1 MNRGPRR
8 NALLEHYLQT
18 SVLRAFCLAAAALT
32 VLLSL
37 LDFTDELGA
46 VGRGHYRLA
55 DAFIYILLTAPLRLL
70 QIAPIAMLLGCL
82 LGLGAL
88 AKHSELTAMQSLGIP
103 ARRLISSLFKL
114 AIPII
119 LILFL
124 FAEFV
129 IPPAQQAAQT
139 RHDKSLTNPTG
150 GFWARSGAAGGGEE
164 YLNVQGLGPG
174 EMPQGI
180 DIYDFA
186 PDGTLASATH
196 AGQATVQ
203 PNGAWRLTAITLRSV
218 TAAGFVTAHPAFL
231 IWPAFVPVRQIR
243 RLLLPPNAMPPLALY
258 TYIRDLRHSG
268 QPSIR
273 YANALWSEISVP
285 AAFCAMIM
293 LAIPFVLGPRRATS
307 TGQQIT
313 TGGIIGII
321 FALSQQTAGY
331 LTLLY
336 NLPPALT
343 ELTPSLILT
352 ALSLH
357 LLRQTL

>member
-1 MNRGPRR
+1 MTSSR
-8 NALLEHYLQT
+8 NALLEHYIQT
-18 SVLRAFCLAAAALT
+18 SVLRTFCLAAAALT

-46 VGRGHYRLA
+46 VGHGHYRLS
-55 DAFIYILLTAPLRLL
+55 DAFIYILLTAPSRLL
-70 QIAPIAMLLGCL
+70 QISPIAMLLGCL

-88 AKHSELTAMQSLGIP
+88 ARHSELTAMQSLGIP
-103 ARRLISSLFKL
+103 AGRIILSLCKL
-114 AIPII
+114 AVPII
-119 LILFL
+119 LVLFL
-124 FAEFV
+124 LAQFV

-150 GFWARSGAAGGGEE
+150 GFWARSGEE
-164 YLNVQGLGPG
+164 YLNVQGLGPA

-180 DIYDFA
+180 DIYAFA
-186 PDGTLASATH
+186 PDGSLASATH
-196 AGQATVQ
+196 ADAATVQ
-203 PNGAWRLTAITLRSV
+203 PGGAWRLTSVTLR
-218 TAAGFVTAHPAFL
+218 TLNPAGFITAHPAFL
-231 IWPAFVPVRQIR
+231 IWPAFVSVRQLR

-258 TYIRDLRHSG
+258 TYIRDLKHSG

-273 YANALWSEISVP
+273 YANALWSELSIPV
-285 AAFCAMIM
+285 ALLAMIL
-293 LAIPFVLGPRRATS
+293 LAVPFVLGPPRAQS

-343 ELTPSLILT
+343 DLTPSFLLT
-352 ALSLH
+352 ALSLRL
-357 LLRQTL
+357 LLRP